1 MKCAKC
7 KHRTDSHRHQYYC
20 LGRRGAQIKRRA
32 CASRTSGRGR
42 SAAACLSFSYA
53 ASGPIA
59 SASFYE
65 DRAKDQAVQ
74 S

>member
-7 KHRTDSHRHQYYC
+7 KHRTDSKYHQVHC
-20 LGRRGAQIKRRA
+20 LGRHGAQIKRRA
-32 CASRTSGRGR
+32 ASRATGGR
-42 SAAACLSFSYA
+42 SASACLSFSCA

-59 SASFYE
+59 SASFFE
-65 DRAKDQAVQ
+65 DRAKDEVK